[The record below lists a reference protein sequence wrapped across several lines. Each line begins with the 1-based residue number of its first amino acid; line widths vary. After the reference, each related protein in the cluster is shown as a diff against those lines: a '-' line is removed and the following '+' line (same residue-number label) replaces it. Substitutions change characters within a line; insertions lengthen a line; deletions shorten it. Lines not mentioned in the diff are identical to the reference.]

1 MDTFAEKLD
10 LSNQVCAE
18 SLLAETYVDS
28 FSLQG
33 DQILRKVGQHQWEES
48 MNLYD
53 QKVKIGVF
61 LERNRME
68 KMKMEVGD

>member
-10 LSNQVCAE
+10 LSNQVCSE
-18 SLLAETYVDS
+18 SLLAEAYVDS